1 MPTHTTSDHDPD
13 IRISICD
20 NRLKFIKVGQVK
32 GVTREA
38 LHRLLDR
45 WLENKVRDS
54 GRVSGQTQ
62 VL

>member
-1 MPTHTTSDHDPD
+1 MPIHTTSDHDPD

-20 NRLKFIKVGQVK
+20 NRLEFIKVGQVK

-45 WLENKVRDS
+45 WLEDKVRDS